1 MPLNALAESAALPSG
16 PVTWMASPFAL
27 LSAMVRSVVAASEAP
42 FQPFEPRLTGTMV
55 SMALPSRETNGP
67 ATWLCTTLGTPR
79 NRRASAAAFALSA
92 LVTPDGRS
100 YTRTAGKMLGDWNR
114 DCTSSTL
121 VDSAAD
127 GSQDDASFFSAPVSL
142 PASEPSTA
150 TMISQKTRTAHL
162 VRRPLGMATIAR
174 ARLMMIP
181 QNGRPAGCR

>member
-1 MPLNALAESAALPSG
+1 
-16 PVTWMASPFAL
+16 
-27 LSAMVRSVVAASEAP
+27 
-42 FQPFEPRLTGTMV
+42 MV

-67 ATWLCTTLGTPR
+67 ATWLRTTLGTPR

-100 YTRTAGKMLGDWNR
+100 YTRTAAKMLGDWNR

-121 VDSAAD
+121 VDSAAA
-127 GSQDDASFFSAPVSL
+127 GSQADASFFSAPVSL

-150 TMISQKTRTAHL
+150 TTISQKTRTAHL

-181 QNGRPAGCR
+181 QIGRPAGCQ

>member
-1 MPLNALAESAALPSG
+1 
-16 PVTWMASPFAL
+16 MARPFAL
-27 LSAMVRSVVAASEAP
+27 PWAMVRSVVTASVAP

-79 NRRASAAAFALSA
+79 NRRASAAAFALSV
-92 LVTPDGRS
+92 LVRPDWRS

-114 DCTSSTL
+114 DCTSRTL
-121 VDSAAD
+121 VDSAAG

-150 TMISQKTRTAHL
+150 TMISQKTKTAHL

-174 ARLMMIP
+174 ARFMMIP
-181 QNGRPAGCR
+181 QDGRPAGCR